1 MCRFATL
8 VARAGNLPVME
19 SFSALLRRGR
29 AATGLGYQRI
39 GELVGRS
46 PATIRNWERA
56 RSIPTD
62 PEVVVALAA
71 VLAISEEELLSAAG
85 LVVDSPS
92 GAFADLVPSD
102 LGTDDLEEERNG
114 EALDEQPRGT
124 LQSEKLVEQGRHAAP
139 TGVSSAERGPER
151 TPQLAWDMS
160 EPVPAAPRSAGEVE
174 PVVAVEPE
182 AEPGGKS
189 SAGHVAP
196 RRPVPAAPRS
206 AIPVP
211 STVRTTEPS
220 YLEDGR
226 QMMTYRVRAAL
237 TVAVGIVLLLLVEWG
252 LRGLSISLKDLL
264 GGLGP

>member
-1 MCRFATL
+1 MCRSTTL
-8 VARAGNLPVME
+8 AARAGNLPIME

-39 GELVGRS
+39 AELVGRS

-56 RSIPTD
+56 KSTPTD

-71 VLAISEEELLSAAG
+71 VLAIPEEELLSAAG
-85 LVVDSPS
+85 LVVDSQAD
-92 GAFADLVPSD
+92 AFAGLVPSG
-102 LGTDDLEEERNG
+102 LGTDDLEEEGTG
-114 EALDEQPRGT
+114 EALGEHVSDLPEPAR
-124 LQSEKLVEQGRHAAP
+124 LFEQGAHVAS
-139 TGVSSAERGPER
+139 TGVSSTEAKPGRE
-151 TPQLAWDMS
+151 PQLAWDTS
-160 EPVPAAPRSAGEVE
+160 EPESGLPSPAGEVE

-182 AEPGGKS
+182 TGPEGTRG
-189 SAGHVAP
+189 AGRMAP
-196 RRPVPAAPRS
+196 RSPAPAAPRS

-211 STVRTTEPS
+211 SAVGTTEPS